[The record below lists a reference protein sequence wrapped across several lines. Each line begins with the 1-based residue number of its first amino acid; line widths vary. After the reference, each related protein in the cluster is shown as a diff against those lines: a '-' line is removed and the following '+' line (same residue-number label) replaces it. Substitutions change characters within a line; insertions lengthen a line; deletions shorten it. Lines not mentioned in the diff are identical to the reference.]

1 MSKYQPVPLKNLNL
15 TSRFLF
21 DAVMED
27 PATHRDVLEIA
38 LGREIPPLTR
48 TESEKEFRR
57 SPEARAIRMDI
68 FAEDEEKVVYDT
80 EMQSRRV
87 GDMARR
93 SRYYQ
98 AMMDTTLLEPG
109 SPDYNELN
117 TSYIVIILTFDLF
130 GLGLYRY
137 TFRPVCREAP
147 ECTLEDG
154 ATRIFLC
161 TKGRNEAEVTPELV
175 QFLRYIEHT
184 TDEEAQKVTSERL
197 KRIHERVRK
206 VKASEEMGV
215 RYMRAW
221 EELSLERAE
230 ARQEGREEG
239 IKEGI
244 KEGRLEQKRKFVTRM
259 RDRGLSVEEISDLLL
274 MEPAEVEE
282 ILDEMS
288 IASR

>member
-1 MSKYQPVPLKNLNL
+1 M
-15 TSRFLF
+15 TS
-21 DAVMED
+21 D
-27 PATHRDVLEIA
+27 
-38 LGREIPPLTR
+38 
-48 TESEKEFRR
+48 
-57 SPEARAIRMDI
+57 
-68 FAEDEEKVVYDT
+68 
-80 EMQSRRV
+80 
-87 GDMARR
+87 
-93 SRYYQ
+93 
-98 AMMDTTLLEPG
+98 
-109 SPDYNELN
+109 
-117 TSYIVIILTFDLF
+117 
-130 GLGLYRY
+130 
-137 TFRPVCREAP
+137 
-147 ECTLEDG
+147 
-154 ATRIFLC
+154 
-161 TKGRNEAEVTPELV
+161 
-175 QFLRYIEHT
+175 
-184 TDEEAQKVTSERL
+184 RL

-282 ILDEMS
+282 ILDEMR